1 MSNFTKRKLAF
12 TFVLCSIM
20 VSIAVVSFV
29 YSKINVAEA
38 AAANPCVPLKGKTTA
53 VLTAGIA
60 NAGIIDFDNSMD
72 IKDVT
77 VGSKTYKTG
86 VVIGAGQGV
95 CVEKILKEDGTPTG
109 ESILKGWEW
118 DDNLGMISFYCNDT
132 NPAPGVKGNNMGWD
146 CDYEYKAVIRA
157 SGGFLSSSR
166 IYSSQVGVID
176 IGGAT
181 PVPGIAVWGP
191 LQRDKDT
198 GVIPNDW
205 KKKAGWSSAVGW
217 FDFNGVNIPVNGAI
231 AHDIDGDGY
240 CAIGDGS
247 CPGDK
252 LLGDCNDNDAS
263 MNPGAADVVIGGVCV
278 DKNCDGRCNVDGGGT
293 CAGEGE
299 LCAVGTPYS
308 VCERHGVKV
317 CIDGVATCNVT
328 EGAQTYTKDLC
339 DNGKDD
345 DCNGVIDDT
354 PRPPSVVAKC
364 CYQGAP
370 GCLAYP
376 EFACT
381 SDEKNS
387 IVIGGNTQG
396 EAVVSGGESQN
407 RELIIKNIEKLRNYY
422 GNGMGSPND
431 LSTSDAVLV
440 ENGDATLS
448 SDYGFSAEWTK
459 SKTLVVVGG
468 DVYIESDF
476 KSSENIQL
484 GIIAIKENTR
494 GGNVYIGS
502 NVKNLQIQIFAD
514 GGVYSYDPDAES
526 IFTGLEDKLW
536 RQLMIEG
543 SISSNENTFG
553 ETNEYQNGSIWC
565 LRAMKPDPGAEGGPT
580 EITDADRLAEG
591 GDSDPFASIFI
602 TYKPS
607 SKDLPIFNGT
617 MGSGISQGN

>member
-60 NAGIIDFDNSMD
+60 NAGIIDFNNSMD

-95 CVEKILKEDGTPTG
+95 CVEKEVAADGSFTPNF
-109 ESILKGWEW
+109 ILKGWEW

-146 CDYEYKAVIRA
+146 CDYEYKAVIRP

-176 IGGAT
+176 IGGET
-181 PVPGIAVWGP
+181 PVAGIAVWGP

-198 GVIPNDW
+198 GNIPNDW

-263 MNPGAADVVIGGVCV
+263 MNPGAADVIIGGVCV
-278 DKNCDGRCNVDGGGT
+278 DKNCDGRCDLDGGGT

-299 LCAVGTPYS
+299 LCTVGTPLS
-308 VCERHGVKV
+308 VCERHGVNV
-317 CIDGVATCNVT
+317 CVGGVATCNVT

-339 DNGKDD
+339 SNGKDD
-345 DCNGVIDDT
+345 DCDGDIDEG
-354 PRPPSVVAKC
+354 PEPPSAVAKC

-396 EAVVSGGESQN
+396 EAVISGEESQN
-407 RELIIKNIEKLRNYY
+407 RELIIKNIEKLRNYR
-422 GNGMGSPND
+422 GDNSSVAND
-431 LSTSDAVLV
+431 LRNSGTSAVLV
-440 ENGDATLS
+440 ETDVVLDD
-448 SDYGFSAEWTK
+448 DYEFGSWDK
-459 SKTLVVVGG
+459 SKTIVAVGG
-468 DVYIESDF
+468 DIYIGSDF
-476 KSSENIQL
+476 SSDSNIQL

-494 GGNVYIGS
+494 GGNVYIG
-502 NVKNLQIQIFAD
+502 NEVKNLQIQIFAD
-514 GGVYSYDPDAES
+514 GGVYSYDQSSMSKSSSLND
-526 IFTGLEDKLW
+526 GLW

-543 SISSNENTFG
+543 SISSNDNTFG
-553 ETNEYQNGSIWC
+553 ETDSYQDGNVWC
-565 LRAMKPDPGAEGGPT
+565 LRAVKQDTGTGDPIPIED
-580 EITDADRLAEG
+580 EDRLAG
-591 GDSDPFASIFI
+591 GLDGAASMSI